1 MTEQE
6 RLRELLG
13 YVFGDINNVVDY
25 HIAGV
30 IEND

>member
-13 YVFGDINNVVDY
+13 YVFGDINAIVDY
-25 HIAGV
+25 NITE
-30 IEND
+30 IENND